1 MSIDQTQ
8 KISELAATCC
18 EGLAAANY
26 AVPQAALN
34 RIQGG
39 AGSDNTAVAALQPTD
54 GFSGAGSREASGN
67 FEFANNFAANFA
79 NLYDTAGSGNV
90 SHPGETAPGTGTQD
104 RTSKPGEPA
113 PETGTEPS
121 TQDRTSKPGAP
132 RRRRRSSG
140 SRRSQRSSTRA
151 RGSSRSGR
159 SRRGQRSQRSQGT
172 RSSRGAGL
180 PSPPLTGNRTADA
193 AIGWNRRN
201 FKAGQTKRCADFVS
215 SVLRQTGTAPRG
227 FQHQN
232 TVAGLANYGR
242 SIQRGDLR
250 PGDVVMFGNTYR
262 RGQYTHTGIYVG
274 NGQFVHR
281 PTANAPVRIDSLNQG
296 YYSGKYTGARR
307 MQE

>member
-39 AGSDNTAVAALQPTD
+39 ASSDNTALAALQPAD
-54 GFSGAGSREASGN
+54 GFSGASSREASGS

-79 NLYDTAGSGNV
+79 NLFDAPGSGNT
-90 SHPGETAPGTGTQD
+90 SHPGESAPGTGTQD

-113 PETGTEPS
+113 PETGNDT
-121 TQDRTSKPGAP
+121 TSKPGAP

-140 SRRSQRSSTRA
+140 SRRSRRSSTRA
-151 RGSSRSGR
+151 RGTSRSSRSGR
-159 SRRGQRSQRSQGT
+159 SRRGQRSQRAQGT

-193 AIGWNRRN
+193 AIGWNGRN

-232 TVAGLANYGR
+232 SVAGLANYGR
-242 SIQRGDLR
+242 AIQRGELR

>member
-1 MSIDQTQ
+1 MSIEQTQ
-8 KISELAATCC
+8 KISELTATCC
-18 EGLAAANY
+18 EGAAAASY

-39 AGSDNTAVAALQPTD
+39 VNPDNIALAALQPMD
-54 GFSGAGSREASGN
+54 GFAGAGAREANGN
-67 FEFANNFAANFA
+67 FEFASNFAANFA
-79 NLYDTAGSGNV
+79 NLFDTPGAGSTRDLTSN
-90 SHPGETAPGTGTQD
+90 PGEPAADAPSTQD

-113 PETGTEPS
+113 PGVGRS
-121 TQDRTSKPGAP
+121 
-132 RRRRRSSG
+132 RRRRRSNG
-140 SRRSQRSSTRA
+140 SRRSRRSSTRA
-151 RGSSRSGR
+151 RGSGR
-159 SRRGQRSQRSQGT
+159 SSQARRGQRSQRASGT
-172 RSSRGAGL
+172 RSSRGPGL

-215 SVLRQTGTAPRG
+215 TVLRQTGTAPRG

-232 TVAGLANYGR
+232 SVAGLANYGR
-242 SIQRGDLR
+242 AVQRGDLR

-281 PTANAPVRIDSLNQG
+281 PTANAPVRIDSLSQG